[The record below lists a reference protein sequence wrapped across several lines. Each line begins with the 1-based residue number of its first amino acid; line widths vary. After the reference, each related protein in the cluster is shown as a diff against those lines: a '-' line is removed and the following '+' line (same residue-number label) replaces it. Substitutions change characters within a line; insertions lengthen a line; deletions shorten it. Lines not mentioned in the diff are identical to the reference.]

1 LGGGHSQEN
10 LGEKFMPNE
19 TTCEIHIRDVLDEK
33 WSSYFAPFTLTIGT
47 DETILA
53 GVVHDQAELFGV
65 LLKIRDSGLTLVS
78 LMPVPSQ

>member
-1 LGGGHSQEN
+1 
-10 LGEKFMPNE
+10 MPNE

-33 WSSYFAPFTLTIGT
+33 WVPYFAPFTLTFGA
-47 DETILA
+47 DETILI

-78 LMPVPSQ
+78 LMPITQP